1 MGPLSTLLKIQ
12 ELEMV
17 LKESAI
23 VHSDKDMETGNLE
36 EQIENLTKD
45 VPEKTLLHYQKIKK
59 NGLGIAQEIQG
70 YCRAC
75 HMTIPVGN
83 LNRIQSGKD
92 EPTCPTCSV
101 FLFAEIWG
109 EDK

>member
-23 VHSDKDMETGNLE
+23 VHSDKDIETGNLE
-36 EQIENLTKD
+36 EQIESLKND
-45 VPEKTLLHYQKIKK
+45 VPERILNHFHKVKK

-70 YCRAC
+70 RCRAC

-92 EPTCPTCSV
+92 EPKCPSCSV
-101 FLFAEIWG
+101 FLFVEAWG

>member
-12 ELEMV
+12 ELELV

-23 VHSDKDMETGNLE
+23 VHSDKELDTADLE
-36 EQIENLTKD
+36 SQISSLKES
-45 VPEKTLLHYQKIKK
+45 VPEKYLIHYEKFKK

-70 YCRAC
+70 RCRAC

-92 EPTCPTCSV
+92 DPLCPNCSV
-101 FLFAEIWG
+101 YLFAEVWG

>member
-12 ELEMV
+12 ELELV

-23 VHSDKDMETGNLE
+23 VHEDKDLETAE
-36 EQIENLTKD
+36 IEKQISSLKSD
-45 VPEKTLLHYQKIKK
+45 VPEKILNHYEKFKK
-59 NGLGIAQEIQG
+59 NGLGIAQEIDG
-70 YCRAC
+70 RCRAC

-92 EPTCPTCSV
+92 EPVCPNCGV
-101 FLFAEIWG
+101 YIFAEIWE

>member
-12 ELEMV
+12 ELELV

-23 VHSDKDMETGNLE
+23 VHPDKELNTDEIE
-36 EQIENLTKD
+36 EQISSLKSD
-45 VPEKTLLHYQKIKK
+45 VPEKILNHYEKFKK
-59 NGLGIAQEIQG
+59 NGLGIAQELQG
-70 YCRAC
+70 RCRAC

-92 EPTCPTCSV
+92 EPVCPNCGV
-101 FLFAEIWG
+101 YIFAEVWG